1 MNTALAEKVR
11 TLKEKQG
18 LPYKKI
24 AEAVGCDIS
33 TIYRI
38 RDGLISN
45 PSYQIGQAIND
56 LSSAQ
61 DIDITPKKVTEKA
74 SESGFK
80 ASLLSCDS

>member
-11 TLKEKQG
+11 ALREKQG

-38 RDGLISN
+38 RDGLITN
-45 PSYQIGQAIND
+45 PSYQIGKAIND
-56 LSSAQ
+56 LSSAHDE
-61 DIDITPKKVTEKA
+61 DINPKKVTERA
-74 SESGFK
+74 SKSGFK
-80 ASLLSCDS
+80 ASLLRSEP